1 MKTYSSEQVDISCT
15 SRFIIPYRYLVCT
28 VHGITV
34 CNYEPG
40 SSTDRPSKM
49 VRIRWLWHFI
59 SFYPSV
65 HKQLIRTIFE
75 AHIVPYDSDEG
86 SCGILFPGHE
96 GRLDRQLRQYT
107 ALLTIIEQ
115 HFLAA
120 FLGVQPL
127 IRKEINGWNTHANP
141 QQHLEK
147 KSIVFFI
154 LSSFQAFQN
163 AWKTWHGLQR
173 MIWKKIG

>member
-1 MKTYSSEQVDISCT
+1 MTLHS
-15 SRFIIPYRYLVCT
+15 L
-28 VHGITV
+28 
-34 CNYEPG
+34 
-40 SSTDRPSKM
+40 
-49 VRIRWLWHFI
+49 

-86 SCGILFPGHE
+86 SSGILFPGHE

-120 FLGVQPL
+120 FLVVQPL
-127 IRKEINGWNTHANP
+127 IRNEINGWDTHASP
-141 QQHLEK
+141 TTLRK
-147 KSIVFFI
+147 KINSVFYFKL
-154 LSSFQAFQN
+154 LSSISKCVKN
-163 AWKTWHGLQR
+163 VAWTTKNDL
-173 MIWKKIG
+173 KKMGSRLKSN